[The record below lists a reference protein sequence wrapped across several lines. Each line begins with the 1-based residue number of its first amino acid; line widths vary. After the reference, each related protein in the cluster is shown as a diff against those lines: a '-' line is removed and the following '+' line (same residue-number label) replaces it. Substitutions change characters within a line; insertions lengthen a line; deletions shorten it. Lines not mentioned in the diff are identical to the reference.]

1 MKLKY
6 LVGLFL
12 IVLISGCA
20 TAPTTPPAEDVTAP
34 AEEVTTPEPVETTAE
49 AAETVIE
56 QAPAGA
62 DVQILKNAFEPAKL
76 TVKAGAT
83 VSFKNMDNKRHS
95 LTVKG
100 AASSQG
106 SGNIE
111 PGKIYEHTFEKAG
124 TYTIMA
130 IPGAF
135 KAEITV
141 E

>member
-6 LVGLFL
+6 IIGLFL

-20 TAPTTPPAEDVTAP
+20 TAPTTPPAGDVTTPAEDV
-34 AEEVTTPEPVETTAE
+34 VTTPEPVETVAE
-49 AAETVIE
+49 AVEEVAEV
-56 QAPAGA
+56 PAGA
-62 DVQILKNAFEPAKL
+62 DVQILKNAFDPVKL

-83 VSFKNMDNKRHS
+83 VSFKNMDTKRHS
-95 LTVKG
+95 LTIKG
-100 AASSQG
+100 TASSQG

-124 TYTIMA
+124 TYSVMA

-141 E
+141 G